1 MPIGAD
7 ARRGLINTIAAS
19 YLMPPSVRHR
29 LLRWYGVTLG
39 DAAIVR
45 AGFYLDKLDLT
56 IGDGTFINAGCYFD
70 GRSPISIGARCDI
83 GMEVMFCTS
92 THVAGGPAR
101 RAGPAISAPI
111 TVGDGCWIG
120 ARAALLPGVSVAPGC
135 VVAAG
140 AVVASDPLPDGL
152 YGGVPAARVGDLSF
166 VPAVDDA

>member
-19 YLMPPSVRHR
+19 YLTPPSVRHR
-29 LLRWYGVTLG
+29 LLRLYGVTVG
-39 DAAIVR
+39 DAAIFR
-45 AGFYLDKLDLT
+45 AGFYLDNLDLA
-56 IGDGTFINAGCYFD
+56 IGDGTFINSGCHFE

-92 THVAGGPAR
+92 THVAGGPGR
-101 RAGPAISAPI
+101 RAGPPTSAPI

-120 ARAALLPGVSVAPGC
+120 ARAVLLPGVSVADGC

-140 AVVASDPLPDGL
+140 AVVASDTLPHGL
-152 YGGVPAARVGDLSF
+152 YGGVPAARLRDLSF
-166 VPAVDDA
+166 PPAVDDG